1 MEIII
6 NEPCTFGKWQ
16 GKPLLWQPISN
27 KDGCTLLVTMEAL
40 EARMAHN
47 ENGNTSWEHCSLRSE
62 LNGAYFYKNNDVF
75 TEEER
80 KHIILATN
88 KNDGTYFQNQKTFES
103 IRTKDWADTQDY
115 VFLLSVH

>member
-47 ENGNTSWEHCSLRSE
+47 ENGNTSWESANRSR
-62 LNGAYFYKNNDVF
+62 AFSAKSASTVCFDTV
-75 TEEER
+75 
-80 KHIILATN
+80 
-88 KNDGTYFQNQKTFES
+88 
-103 IRTKDWADTQDY
+103 TKVTSSQ
-115 VFLLSVH
+115 